1 MAKILSFDEFHL
13 KNNEADLFGVTTS
26 PQNNLP
32 PGYREDD
39 RLNMDIEDTRKIDR
53 LNHRLKLTSTD
64 FNEFATL
71 RDTRTGKNYIL
82 YFDSTDPEFEEN
94 YRIWDEEA
102 QKYLEPDEIGIEAFA
117 NDLPESEIG
126 FGVYDYK
133 VKGKPL
139 VELDEELADDM
150 IDEFSKWIGQGG
162 ASRSGKIRVQDE
174 LKKIASEIHLT
185 SESWEFEFTEEILE
199 KKQEKKQE
207 PPKGDGISSAIRG
220 LLLGYLKN
228 NKNATYSEAEKF
240 IEEKIPGWNFKKE
253 DFEEAKNI
261 PQNE

>member
-13 KNNEADLFGVTTS
+13 KNNEG
-26 PQNNLP
+26 
-32 PGYREDD
+32 EDVFTVKEEMTI
-39 RLNMDIEDTRKIDR
+39 NPT
-53 LNHRLKLTSTD
+53 NHRLKLTSTD

-71 RDTRTGKNYIL
+71 KDTRTGKNYLL
-82 YFDSTDPEFEEN
+82 YFDSGSPEFRGTEEEPK
-94 YRIWDEEA
+94 YVDYDE
-102 QKYLEPDEIGIEAFA
+102 KYGEWLEPDAIGIEAFA

-126 FGVYDYK
+126 FGADDWANPEK
-133 VKGKPL
+133 SL
-139 VELDEELADDM
+139 VELDEELTDDM
-150 IDEFSKWIGQGG
+150 IEEFYQWIGQGG
-162 ASRSGKIRVQDE
+162 ASRRGKMNVQNE
-174 LKKIASEIHLT
+174 LKKILSEIQLT
-185 SESWEFEFTEEILE
+185 SESWEFESSEEIL
-199 KKQEKKQE
+199 EKKQE

-261 PQNE
+261 PQNEY